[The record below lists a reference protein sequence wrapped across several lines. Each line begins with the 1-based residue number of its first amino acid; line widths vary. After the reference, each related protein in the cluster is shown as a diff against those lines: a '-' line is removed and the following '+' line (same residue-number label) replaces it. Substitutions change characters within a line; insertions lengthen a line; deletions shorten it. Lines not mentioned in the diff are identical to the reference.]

1 LLLNRFYADD
11 MMDESMFLFSFCEN
25 NKNVWMQTHCLTVKV
40 SWSGVRIHVD
50 AEPVIFG
57 ATRNAPNAHSA
68 HARSSG
74 ARSPVIVA
82 RRQEIGAYYSRRSF
96 LF

>member
-1 LLLNRFYADD
+1 MKDSHILFFRTTRYAQD
-11 MMDESMFLFSFCEN
+11 
-25 NKNVWMQTHCLTVKV
+25 V

-57 ATRNAPNAHSA
+57 ETRNAPNVHSA